1 MRRRSSE
8 VELKGRVFPRMGV
21 QASIRALEM
30 RWGLVEKVGG
40 IFWVR
45 SPGETMTAGGG
56 ESRNFDKDGREE
68 E

>member
-1 MRRRSSE
+1 
-8 VELKGRVFPRMGV
+8 MGV